1 MLRNL
6 KTGSKIIGLVLVAA
20 LFMGVVV
27 GNIWKEG
34 GEGEAELRQVT
45 VQGLPLF
52 DAIMENGEQ
61 VTLLAVAFEQAVL
74 LVAAPETDVAARLEL
89 AALRDRV
96 TGMATE
102 KGGLGNAGAALELLD
117 TAIGQAHNEGERRR
131 YRQIRESF
139 ARVEVLEK
147 QLVMALVG
155 ALDERLKGG
164 RMDGFQGKVAEWRQR
179 FGELSDLEH
188 GLRMEVNQTVTA
200 SVAVL
205 TGNLA
210 QGALVGLWLGLGA
223 LVLTLALGWW
233 IARDITRPLAAAVAM
248 AETIAAGDLRG
259 VTVAAE
265 RRGDEA
271 GLLLDALR
279 RMRTG
284 LCEQVRE
291 LKEAVSALATS
302 ASEISAS
309 TTEFASTAAETAAS
323 INETTA
329 TAEEVKQTARVSHEK
344 SQQMAERAQST
355 ARTAQAGKKAADET
369 GSLIGRLKD
378 EMETVAATI
387 VTLSEQSQAIGQ
399 IIATV
404 DALAEQSNVLAVNA
418 AIEAA
423 RAGEQGRGFAVVAQE
438 VKSLAEQSKQGT
450 SQVRTILNDIQKSTG
465 RAVMATEHGSKT
477 VVQGVKQAQDSGE
490 AILSLVRNVEDGA
503 AAATQIALS
512 SQQQMVGVDQVT
524 LAMET
529 IRQAGQQNAASATQL
544 ENAAATLS
552 ALGHKLQQ
560 LTEHYQV

>member
-6 KTGSKIIGLVLVAA
+6 KIRTKVVGLVAVAVLVI
-20 LFMGVVV
+20 GVVV
-27 GNIWKEG
+27 GNVWMEG
-34 GEGEAELRQVT
+34 RQGKAELRQLEDQV
-45 VQGLPLF
+45 LPLF
-52 DAIMENGEQ
+52 DASQ
-61 VTLLAVAFEQAVL
+61 VNVEHLKDLWVVFERAVL
-74 LVAAPETDVAARLEL
+74 LVAAPETDTVARRELEALHDRLTGW
-89 AALRDRV
+89 AAASGSAD
-96 TGMATE
+96 
-102 KGGLGNAGAALELLD
+102 ALNLLD
-117 TAIGQAHNEGERRR
+117 LAIAKSHNEKERQQYAR
-131 YRQIRESF
+131 IRTL
-139 ARVEVLEK
+139 LEQQK
-147 QLVMALVG
+147 ALWSRMVTTMQG
-155 ALDERLKGG
+155 AVDERLKG
-164 RMDGFQGKVAEWRQR
+164 RPEGFLTKQAEWRQG
-179 FGELSDLEH
+179 FGDFRKLDLELRGEISQTFKTSFS
-188 GLRMEVNQTVTA
+188 GLDD
-200 SVAVL
+200 
-205 TGNLA
+205 NLA
-210 QGALVGLWLGLGA
+210 HGAEVGLWLGLGA
-223 LVLTLALGWW
+223 LILILILGGW
-233 IARDITRPLAAAVAM
+233 IARDIW
-248 AETIAAGDLRG
+248 EQGRG
-259 VTVAAE
+259 
-265 RRGDEA
+265 
-271 GLLLDALR
+271 L
-279 RMRTG
+279 
-284 LCEQVRE
+284 Q
-291 LKEAVSALATS
+291 EAVSALATA

-344 SQQMAERAQST
+344 SQQMAARAQT
-355 ARTAQAGKKAADET
+355 TVQTAQAGKKAADET

-378 EMETVAATI
+378 EMATVAATM

-450 SQVRTILNDIQKSTG
+450 NQVRTILNDIQKSTG

-544 ENAAATLS
+544 ENAAATIS
-552 ALGHKLQQ
+552 DLGHKLQR
-560 LTEHYQV
+560 LTARY

>member
-6 KTGSKIIGLVLVAA
+6 KTGSKILGLVLVAA

-27 GNIWKEG
+27 GNVWKERH
-34 GEGEAELRQVT
+34 EGDAELQ
-45 VQGLPLF
+45 QLKSQELPLF
-52 DAIMENGEQ
+52 EACLENGERLAQ
-61 VTLLAVAFEQAVL
+61 LAVIFEQAVPL
-74 LVAAPETDVAARLEL
+74 AAAPASDAASRRELVAV
-89 AALRDRV
+89 RDRLA
-96 TGMATE
+96 GLATD
-102 KGGLGNAGAALELLD
+102 KDGTAGLNAVLALLD
-117 TAIGQAHNEGERRR
+117 TAIGTAHDEGERQQYRR
-131 YRQIRESF
+131 LRGLLERQNEAKNR
-139 ARVEVLEK
+139 
-147 QLVMALVG
+147 LVTTLLAAV
-155 ALDERLKGG
+155 DELIKG
-164 RMDGFQGKVAEWRQR
+164 RTDGFWAKEAEWRQGLDELGIR
-179 FGELSDLEH
+179 GHELHGEVERL
-188 GLRMEVNQTVTA
+188 TTA
-200 SVAVL
+200 SFASL
-205 TGNLA
+205 GDSLA
-210 QGALVGLWLGLGA
+210 HGAQVGIWLGLSGLA
-223 LVLTLALGWW
+223 LTLFLGWW

-259 VTVAAE
+259 VMVAAE

-271 GLLLDALR
+271 GLLLDALG

-284 LCEQVRE
+284 LCDQVRE

-302 ASEISAS
+302 ASEISVS

-344 SQQMAERAQST
+344 SQQMAERAQTT

-378 EMETVAATI
+378 EMATVAASI

-490 AILSLVRNVEDGA
+490 AILLLVRNVEDGA

-552 ALGHKLQQ
+552 ALGRKLQQ

>member
-6 KTGSKIIGLVLVAA
+6 KIGGKILGLVLVAA

-27 GNIWKEG
+27 GNIWKG
-34 GEGEAELRQVT
+34 RIEGEAELRQVESLY
-45 VQGLPLF
+45 LPLF
-52 DAIMENGEQ
+52 DAFRANAEHLTESSL
-61 VTLLAVAFEQAVL
+61 VFERAVL
-74 LVAAPETDVAARLEL
+74 LAAAPELDAA
-89 AALRDRV
+89 AAHRGVSLRDRL
-96 TGMATE
+96 TAMAAE
-102 KGGLGNAGAALELLD
+102 QEVGGAMAASLD
-117 TAIGQAHNEGERRR
+117 TAAGRAHDEEERQQFLRLRGLFERQEALQKRLVTTLAGELDELCKGHLDGFRGKETES
-131 YRQIRESF
+131 RQGFDDWRNLNRDLRGEINRAVTESF
-139 ARVEVLEK
+139 ASLSK
-147 QLVMALVG
+147 KLV
-155 ALDERLKGG
+155 
-164 RMDGFQGKVAEWRQR
+164 
-179 FGELSDLEH
+179 H
-188 GLRMEVNQTVTA
+188 
-200 SVAVL
+200 
-205 TGNLA
+205 
-210 QGALVGLWLGLGA
+210 GALVGLWLGLGA

-265 RRGDEA
+265 RRGDET
-271 GLLLDALR
+271 GLLLDALG
-279 RMRTG
+279 RMRAG

-309 TTEFASTAAETAAS
+309 TTEFSSTAAETAAS

-329 TAEEVKQTARVSHEK
+329 TVEEVKQTARVSHEK
-344 SQQMAERAQST
+344 SQQMAERAQTT

-369 GSLIGRLKD
+369 GTLIGRLKD
-378 EMETVAATI
+378 EMATVAATM
-387 VTLSEQSQAIGQ
+387 VSLSEQSQAISQ

-450 SQVRTILNDIQKSTG
+450 NQVRTILNDIQKSTG

-503 AAATQIALS
+503 AAATQSRCRAS
-512 SQQQMVGVDQVT
+512 SRWWGW
-524 LAMET
+524 
-529 IRQAGQQNAASATQL
+529 IR
-544 ENAAATLS
+544 
-552 ALGHKLQQ
+552 
-560 LTEHYQV
+560 